1 MIDRE
6 SSPEKKPTR
15 TSMAEATKTKEP
27 DADDPFE
34 LYKKGLTQQR
44 EIPEKSKPKLTS
56 EGRN

>member
-1 MIDRE
+1 
-6 SSPEKKPTR
+6 
-15 TSMAEATKTKEP
+15 MAEATKTKEL

>member
-1 MIDRE
+1 
-6 SSPEKKPTR
+6 
-15 TSMAEATKTKEP
+15 MAEATKTKEL

-44 EIPEKSKPKLTS
+44 EIPKKSKPKLTS